1 MKDDDELF
9 FVDEDIEEQ
18 LVSRT
23 QATWKLLIV
32 DDDPSI
38 HNVTRLAL
46 EDFAYNDKKLEII
59 NAYSATEAKE
69 VLLTHPEIAVILL
82 DVVMEHDQAGLELVK
97 YIREE
102 LHNPFVRIILRTGQ
116 PGQAPEREVIL
127 NYDIN
132 DYKEKTEL
140 TAKKLFTSLVAALRT
155 YNDLMII
162 NRYRLGLEKVIDSTA
177 SLFKEKSLEKFITGL
192 LEQLLSILNL
202 NGCSFY
208 SHTSAFVSHN
218 MLQMVNDELD
228 RHIIVAGTGFYEDKI
243 NQKVKD
249 VVDHFTLSKITQAEL
264 NHQTLY
270 FDTECVIH
278 FKYMSK
284 YESFVYLRGS
294 THLNELDKRLIE
306 RFCNS
311 VTIAY
316 ESIFSDELIS
326 SNTL

>member
-1 MKDDDELF
+1 M
-9 FVDEDIEEQ
+9 
-18 LVSRT
+18 
-23 QATWKLLIV
+23 LIQ
-32 DDDPSI
+32 PQKQKEI
-38 HNVTRLAL
+38 LA
-46 EDFAYNDKKLEII
+46 N
-59 NAYSATEAKE
+59 
-69 VLLTHPEIAVILL
+69 HPDTAVILL

-202 NGCSFY
+202 NGSSFY
-208 SHTSAFVSHN
+208 SHTSAFVSHT
-218 MLQMVNDELD
+218 LAQEGDDLE
-228 RHIIVAGTGFYEDKI
+228 RHIIIAGTGFYEDKI

-249 VVDHFTLSKITQAEL
+249 VVDGITLSKITQAEHD
-264 NHQTLY
+264 HQTLY

-278 FKYMSK
+278 FKYMSQ
-284 YESFVYLRGS
+284 YESFVYLKGY
-294 THLNELDKRLIE
+294 THLDELDKRLIE

-316 ESIFSDELIS
+316 ETIFSEELMS
-326 SNTL
+326 SKTL

>member
-9 FVDEDIEEQ
+9 FIDEDVKEQ
-18 LVSRT
+18 TALRV

-32 DDDPSI
+32 DDEPAI

-46 EDFAYNDKKLEII
+46 EDFVYNDKQLQIF
-59 NAYSATEAKE
+59 NAYSAAEAK
-69 VLLTHPEIAVILL
+69 TIIIQHPDIAVILL

-97 YIREE
+97 YIRQE

-155 YNDLMII
+155 YNDLIII

-177 SLFKEKSLEKFITGL
+177 SLFKQKSLEKFVAGL

-202 NGCSFY
+202 NGSSFY
-208 SHTSAFVSHN
+208 SHSSSSIDYTSSDTHH
-218 MLQMVNDELD
+218 ELD
-228 RHIIVAGTGFYEDKI
+228 HHIVVAGTGYYEDKV
-243 NQKVKD
+243 NQHVKD
-249 VVDHFTLSKITQAEL
+249 VVDGLTFEKITQAEH

-278 FKYMSK
+278 FKYMTQ
-284 YESFVYLRGS
+284 YESFVYLKGFTR
-294 THLNELDKRLIE
+294 LDELDKHLIE

-316 ESIFSDELIS
+316 ESIFAQH
-326 SNTL
+326 

>member
-1 MKDDDELF
+1 MKDEDELF
-9 FVDEDIEEQ
+9 FIDEDVEEQ
-18 LVSRT
+18 TALRV
-23 QATWKLLIV
+23 QAAWKLLIV
-32 DDDPSI
+32 DDEPAI

-46 EDFAYNDKKLEII
+46 EDFVYNDKQLQIF
-59 NAYSATEAKE
+59 NAYSAAEAKT
-69 VLLTHPEIAVILL
+69 LIIQHPDIAVILL

-97 YIREE
+97 YIRQE

-155 YNDLMII
+155 YNDLIII

-177 SLFKEKSLEKFITGL
+177 SLFKQKSLEKFITGL

-202 NGCSFY
+202 NGSSFY
-208 SHTSAFVSHN
+208 SHSSASVDYTDTHH
-218 MLQMVNDELD
+218 ELD
-228 RHIIVAGTGFYEDKI
+228 HHIVVAGTGYYEDKV
-243 NQKVKD
+243 NQNVKD
-249 VVDHFTLSKITQAEL
+249 VVDGLTFEKITQAEH

-278 FKYMSK
+278 FKYMTQ
-284 YESFVYLRGS
+284 YESFVYLKGF
-294 THLNELDKRLIE
+294 THLDELDKHLIE
-306 RFCNS
+306 RFCNN

-316 ESIFSDELIS
+316 EKLLSESIFAQH
-326 SNTL
+326 

>member
-9 FVDEDIEEQ
+9 FIDEEVEEQ
-18 LVSRT
+18 ITRF
-23 QATWKLLIV
+23 QAKWKLLIV
-32 DDDPSI
+32 DDEPSI

-46 EDFAYNDKKLEII
+46 ENFVYSNKQLEII
-59 NAYSATEAKE
+59 NAYSAAEAKALI
-69 VLLTHPEIAVILL
+69 VNHPDTAVILL

-202 NGCSFY
+202 NGSSFY
-208 SHTSAFVSHN
+208 SHTSAFVSHTSQN
-218 MLQMVNDELD
+218 GDELK
-228 RHIIVAGTGFYEDKI
+228 RHVIIAGTGFYEDKV
-243 NQKVKD
+243 NQRVKD
-249 VVDHFTLSKITQAEL
+249 VVDGLTFEKIVQAEQ

-278 FKYMSK
+278 FKYMSQ
-284 YESFVYLRGS
+284 YESFVYLRGF
-294 THLNELDKRLIE
+294 THLDELDKRLIE

-316 ESIFSDELIS
+316 ESLF
-326 SNTL
+326 